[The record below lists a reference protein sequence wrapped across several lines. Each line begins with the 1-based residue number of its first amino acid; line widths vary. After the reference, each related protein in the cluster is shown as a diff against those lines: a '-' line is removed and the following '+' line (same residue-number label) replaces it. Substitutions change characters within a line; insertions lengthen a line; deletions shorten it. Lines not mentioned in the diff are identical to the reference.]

1 VPAIDL
7 PGEAIAVALVI
18 NASGV
23 FRSLENGPLSNSRNA
38 RRWVAAG
45 AAMGL
50 ALAWLVRTDFALA
63 WPAAV
68 LLMLVWAAPL
78 ISLLLLRS
86 QRLLLRMRMALNG
99 GDVERAEGLLAGAA
113 EAVNQSSPVD
123 LEWNRVQLSE
133 LEGSIRMAQ
142 GRFRDAVSPL
152 RESYLRA
159 VELGVP
165 CYVRESGCLLLE
177 CYRTLE
183 LWDDAGEL
191 ARQLGINLDSP
202 AMRASDIAASVP
214 AGPADTISPR
224 IL

>member
-1 VPAIDL
+1 MPAIEL
-7 PGEAIAVALVI
+7 PGEAIAVAVVI
-18 NASGV
+18 TASGV
-23 FRSLENGPLSNSRNA
+23 FRALERGPLSTLGNT

-50 ALAWLVRTDFALA
+50 ALAWLVRTGFALA

-68 LLMLVWAAPL
+68 ILSLVWATPL
-78 ISLLLLRS
+78 TSLLLFRS
-86 QRLLLRMRMALNG
+86 QRLLLRTRLALG
-99 GDVERAEGLLAGAA
+99 RGDLERADRLLAAA
-113 EAVNQSSPVD
+113 GEAVNQSSPVD

-165 CYVRESGCLLLE
+165 CYVRESGVLLLE

-183 LWDDAGEL
+183 QWDDAREL
-191 ARQLGINLDSP
+191 ARQLSVNPDSP
-202 AMRASDIAASVP
+202 ARHASDSGASVP
-214 AGPADTISPR
+214 SGPADTISPR